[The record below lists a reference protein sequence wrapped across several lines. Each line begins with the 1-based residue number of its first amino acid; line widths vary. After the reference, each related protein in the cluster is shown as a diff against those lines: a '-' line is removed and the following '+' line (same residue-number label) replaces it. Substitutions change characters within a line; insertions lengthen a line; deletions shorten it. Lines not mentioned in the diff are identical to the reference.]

1 MLWPSARW
9 PPVFL
14 APNRRPVDHR
24 NCLQRRPPAAD
35 WRHARGL
42 RAGQRRRMSTRAAIR
57 WVRDPHLR
65 RRHRCAS
72 RGASSALV
80 SIGSRCAVKG
90 LCRTAV
96 GLILFCFFLTVWPR
110 LAAAQAGEITG
121 VVVDATGGVLPG
133 ATVTLSG
140 GPDIPREVQADARGR
155 FTFTDLSPGAYAV
168 TVSLGGV
175 GAVTVDGIV
184 IAAEPVELPAI
195 TLLVVFAEAVVVT
208 ATRLEEPLRQV
219 PMSISAVSGANIER
233 RAIGNLTELSRWT
246 PGLTVVDQGARGQ
259 QRGHRARP
267 AHGCANRLRAGRQQL
282 QQWRRHL
289 PGRHSAR
296 CRPTAAR
303 HRAGGGAARTPG
315 HAIRCRN
322 AGGSRTLPAAPT
334 GHGAAHVRGPWRP
347 LRSGPRGRP
356 GLGRRPHLQ
365 PAACFR
371 QAGAT
376 RLRRPVMRIPGS
388 STTTTCLRTPGVSE
402 PGAEP

>member
-1 MLWPSARW
+1 M
-9 PPVFL
+9 
-14 APNRRPVDHR
+14 
-24 NCLQRRPPAAD
+24 
-35 WRHARGL
+35 
-42 RAGQRRRMSTRAAIR
+42 
-57 WVRDPHLR
+57 
-65 RRHRCAS
+65 
-72 RGASSALV
+72 
-80 SIGSRCAVKG
+80 KG

-96 GLILFCFFLTVWPR
+96 GLILFCFCLTVWPR

-246 PGLTVVDQGARGQ
+246 PGLTVVDQGARGSNVVIAS
-259 QRGHRARP
+259 GLHTDA
-267 AHGCANRLRAGRQQL
+267 L
-282 QQWRRHL
+282 
-289 PGRHSAR
+289 
-296 CRPTAAR
+296 T
-303 HRAGGGAARTPG
+303 
-315 HAIRCRN
+315 
-322 AGGSRTLPAAPT
+322 GSE
-334 GHGAAHVRGPWRP
+334 
-347 LRSGPRGRP
+347 
-356 GLGRRPHLQ
+356 
-365 PAACFR
+365 
-371 QAGAT
+371 QAGNNYNNGVVIVT
-376 RLRRPVMRIPGS
+376 LLHGILRIS
-388 STTTTCLRTPGVSE
+388 
-402 PGAEP
+402 

>member
-1 MLWPSARW
+1 M
-9 PPVFL
+9 
-14 APNRRPVDHR
+14 DHR

-96 GLILFCFFLTVWPR
+96 GLILFCFFLTAWPR

-184 IAAEPVELPAI
+184 IAA
-195 TLLVVFAEAVVVT
+195 
-208 ATRLEEPLRQV
+208 
-219 PMSISAVSGANIER
+219 
-233 RAIGNLTELSRWT
+233 
-246 PGLTVVDQGARGQ
+246 
-259 QRGHRARP
+259 
-267 AHGCANRLRAGRQQL
+267 RAGRAA
-282 QQWRRHL
+282 
-289 PGRHSAR
+289 GNHSAR
-296 CRPTAAR
+296 
-303 HRAGGGAARTPG
+303 
-315 HAIRCRN
+315 
-322 AGGSRTLPAAPT
+322 
-334 GHGAAHVRGPWRP
+334 
-347 LRSGPRGRP
+347 
-356 GLGRRPHLQ
+356 
-365 PAACFR
+365 
-371 QAGAT
+371 
-376 RLRRPVMRIPGS
+376 RLRRGGGGDGNPPR
-388 STTTTCLRTPGVSE
+388 
-402 PGAEP
+402 GAAATGADEHLGGERYQHRAAGQSGTSLSCRAGRPA